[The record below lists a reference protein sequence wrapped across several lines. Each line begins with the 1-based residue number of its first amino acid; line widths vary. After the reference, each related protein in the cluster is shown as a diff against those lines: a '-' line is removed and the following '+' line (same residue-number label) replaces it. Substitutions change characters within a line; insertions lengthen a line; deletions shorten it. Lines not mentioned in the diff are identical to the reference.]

1 MTRCLGKSSVT
12 GHWSWA
18 TCFLIAELLRETTDF
33 CTKYFLCLRGH
44 PLRMYEVD
52 LFFWGGEGR
61 HWILNHYINAEHI
74 SKYGFLRT
82 HSNLVSVGLSFFEFA
97 DHLLKVLV
105 FQEFPCCLS
114 RTYIN
119 GIGTTEMQRIYEVE
133 SCFFGKINKA
143 DNSFAKLTKKKRRS
157 EMIRLE
163 LKRKHYKGLRTLGKS
178 YTHTLKH
185 LSH

>member
-1 MTRCLGKSSVT
+1 MSDKFSDTWVAQGNHWLLYQIFLVFERASSENVW
-12 GHWSWA
+12 GRFS
-18 TCFLIAELLRETTDF
+18 
-33 CTKYFLCLRGH
+33 
-44 PLRMYEVD
+44 
-52 LFFWGGEGR
+52 FFWGGGGR